1 MTLLGHIR
9 TRARLIIG
17 PVMAATL
24 FAYFTYHAVQGDRGL
39 LAWIK
44 LGQRVDEARLEHDR
58 ISGQRAALENKVR
71 LLQPGHLDADLLEER
86 TRAMLGYVH
95 PDDVVLGLDGQRPSG
110 LSPINAVPVP
120 DPATKRPVEAGLVVR
135 IAY

>member
-1 MTLLGHIR
+1 
-9 TRARLIIG
+9 
-17 PVMAATL
+17 MAATL